1 METSNKYT
9 EILDR
14 NISAINLVINAVTG
28 TIGPKGLDVMLVDK
42 FGNFKC
48 TNDGVEILSNMELNH
63 PVMKLIVQAAKSQ
76 EARVGDGTTTV
87 AILCG
92 AILNQAQKQISNGIQ
107 AIRLIEGIKL
117 GVKLGIDELKAC
129 AKPIKSTKDK
139 ALENLVKI
147 SSRGDEEITR
157 LIMLSARQAES
168 SNNSL
173 EALLDC
179 DSGYEFSDSVSG
191 VLNEESRILDG
202 LFIRKKTHFNYPNKF
217 KNIDGLVIEGPFEPE
232 PMSSE
237 AVSTDE
243 GVKKYEQN
251 IQLLLETAKR
261 ISKAGI
267 KAVFCSSSMMP
278 AVEEFFVREEIFVM
292 THLKSSDI
300 NRLINI
306 SGAKLTTRSKLFNI
320 DALSILS
327 YAGKFENIDKHED
340 LGGFCFLGKKKYQ
353 PSILIGAETESVL
366 EERKLIAIDACKA
379 LVAGLRNGYVI
390 GEGVTELNVSTK
402 LKEKLQDL
410 NLDNEILVGAN
421 IITRAL
427 KAPFEQILTN
437 AGLDPNKSLELLE
450 LGSENQCGIDL
461 DTGKPINLVT
471 EGILDPTESKLSAL
485 KIAGELA
492 VQILRINSI
501 IQAK

>member
-1 METSNKYT
+1 METSNKYA

-14 NISAINLVINAVTG
+14 NISAIDRVVSAVKG

-48 TNDGVEILSNMELNH
+48 TNDGVEILNNMELNH

-87 AILCG
+87 AIMCG
-92 AILNQAQKQISNGIQ
+92 AILNQAQKQITNGIQ
-107 AIRLIEGIKL
+107 AIKLIEGIKL
-117 GVKLGIDELKAC
+117 GVKLSIDELKSC
-129 AKPIKSTKDK
+129 SKPIKTTQDK
-139 ALENLVKI
+139 ALEDLVRI
-147 SSRGDEEITR
+147 SSRGDNEITG
-157 LIMLSARQAES
+157 LIMLSARQTELN
-168 SNNSL
+168 NNSSK
-173 EALLDC
+173 ALLESDA
-179 DSGYEFSDSVSG
+179 GYEFSDSVCG

-217 KNIDGLVIEGPFEPE
+217 KNIDALVIEGPFEPE

-267 KAVFCSSSMMP
+267 RAVFCSSSMMP

-306 SGAKLTTRSKLFNI
+306 TGAKLSTRSKLFNI
-320 DALSILS
+320 DALTILS
-327 YAGKFENIDKHED
+327 YAGKLESIDKHDD
-340 LGGFCFLGKKKYQ
+340 LGGFCFLGKKNYQ
-353 PSILIGAETESVL
+353 PSIVIGAETESVL

-379 LVAGLRNGYVI
+379 LVAGLRNGYVV
-390 GEGVTELNVSTK
+390 GEGVAELNISAK
-402 LKEKLQDL
+402 LHERLQTL
-410 NLDNEILVGAN
+410 LLDPELLAGAN
-421 IITRAL
+421 IIVHAL

-437 AGLDPNKSLELLE
+437 AGFDPVKSLKSLDLNP
-450 LGSENQCGIDL
+450 ENQTGIDL
-461 DTGKPINLVT
+461 NTGNHINLVT
-471 EGILDPTESKLSAL
+471 EGILDPAESKISAL